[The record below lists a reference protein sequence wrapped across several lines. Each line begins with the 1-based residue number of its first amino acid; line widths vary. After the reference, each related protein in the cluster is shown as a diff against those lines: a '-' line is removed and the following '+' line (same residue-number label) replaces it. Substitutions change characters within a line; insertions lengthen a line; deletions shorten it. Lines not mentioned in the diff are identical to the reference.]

1 MELGTLGSII
11 GGTLVDKATEM
22 IFGDRP
28 RTSGP
33 FNPDSPIYGTADG
46 SVGEGTAI
54 DINIELPT
62 ETKRSGIDMQ
72 NDIYTGAMGTSL
84 VGLGTNIV
92 RNVGRV
98 FGGGGLGGAV
108 GGAVTGYGVGQ
119 MMSGMDMCDP
129 CQPKPFVRFDK
140 CGRPIITRK
149 MQQQAEALVNMAGPE
164 YAAQVLGVDLPLLLL
179 IASKKFKSRAKGIS
193 GAQLRTAQRVN
204 NKIFHMHDKLV
215 AACKAPTRR
224 APARRKM

>member
-1 MELGTLGSII
+1 MAFDFFSDI
-11 GGTLVDKATEM
+11 GGKIVDIAEDV
-22 IFGDRP
+22 IFGEGP

-33 FNPDSPIYGTADG
+33 MFPVTGGAK
-46 SVGEGTAI
+46 GEGTAI
-54 DINIELPT
+54 DINIGFPT
-62 ETKRSGIDMQ
+62 ETKGSGVNDMEY
-72 NDIYTGAMGTSL
+72 NGAYNAAGTGL
-84 VGLGTNIV
+84 VGLGTSLI
-92 RNVGRV
+92 RNLPRV
-98 FGGGGLGGAV
+98 LGTGGVGGAV
-108 GGAVTGYGVGQ
+108 GGALTGYGVGQ
-119 MMSGMDMCDP
+119 MMAGNGNSCEV
-129 CQPKPFVRFDK
+129 KPFVRFDK

-164 YAAQVLGVDLPLLLL
+164 YASQVLGIDLPLLLL

-224 APARRKM
+224 AAPRRKM